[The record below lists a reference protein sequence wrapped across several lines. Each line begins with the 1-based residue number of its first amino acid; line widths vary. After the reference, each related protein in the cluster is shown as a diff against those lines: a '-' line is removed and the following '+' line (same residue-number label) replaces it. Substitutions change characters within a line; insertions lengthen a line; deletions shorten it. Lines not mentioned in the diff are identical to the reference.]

1 MPDAWKTELNRFQ
14 QMDFIDRLIWLSKL
28 SFFISMLARGTY
40 TVGSD
45 GVDNPTALRRFN
57 ELLHRVSDQ
66 QLSIARGKL
75 ERMPDE
81 QFCEMLAL
89 GSRNLGIEEVLLN
102 YLQ

>member
-1 MPDAWKTELNRFQ
+1 
-14 QMDFIDRLIWLSKL
+14 MDLIDRLICMSKL

-40 TVGSD
+40 TVGSHE
-45 GVDNPTALRRFN
+45 VDNPIALRRYN

-81 QFCEMLAL
+81 QFFELLAVE
-89 GSRNLGIEEVLLN
+89 SRSLGIEEVILKQLR
-102 YLQ
+102 